1 MLSRIFRILEIATL
15 VAGLALLAFYLVA
28 RLDGYFASRKAIET
42 FESSLPKPAPE
53 QPASPES
60 KPAPA
65 VEVPSPAVPLAAPA
79 RVDFSLWSASRVRAY
94 RRSLAR
100 HPGRPLALLKIPRI
114 HLIVPIFEGTDEI
127 TLNRGVGRIAGTALP
142 GQPGNLGIAGHRD
155 GFFRGLKNVSRG
167 DRLELVE
174 PRETATYVIDKIE
187 VVKPND
193 VQVLQPGPTSR
204 LTLVTCY
211 PFYYVGSAPKRFV
224 VVGSLEKI
232 VPNAGP
238 PSGRTSQHVFQGEKK
253 Q

>member
-1 MLSRIFRILEIATL
+1 MASRVLKILEIATL
-15 VAGLALLAFYLVA
+15 VVGLALLAFYLVA
-28 RLDGYFASRKAIET
+28 RLDSYFASRRAIKS
-42 FESSLPKPAPE
+42 FESSLPRSAPTPPVTPAP
-53 QPASPES
+53 QS
-60 KPAPA
+60 APA
-65 VEVPSPAVPLAAPA
+65 AKVPSPAAPLVVPT

-94 RRSLAR
+94 RQSLAR
-100 HPGRPLALLKIPRI
+100 HSGRPLALLKIPRI
-114 HLIVPIFEGTDEI
+114 HLVVPVFEGTDEL

-155 GFFRGLKNVSRG
+155 GFFRGLKDVSRG

-187 VVKPND
+187 IVKPND

-211 PFYYVGSAPKRFV
+211 PFYYLGSAPKRFI

-232 VPNAGP
+232 LPNAGP
-238 PSGRTSQHVFQGEKK
+238 PSGRTRQHAFQGEER